1 MLGTRIRAQRP
12 VTLNRLGLSGQDR
25 LMQVDKTGTFSIK
38 RGIMGSSEK
47 GPNEKNWPPWIRNWL
62 NWGSE
67 NRSGGKVYQS
77 LRPGRTKNQQIRL
90 SRVHPAQRYR
100 TVGESGKAPLPS
112 SEPVS
117 GPADPGGKIETL
129 RSGRNPGQ
137 TEKAEKI
144 HRQKQ
149 RRKRRTRRKLTG
161 TVNTKDE

>member
-47 GPNEKNWPPWIRNWL
+47 GPNEKKLAALDQKLAELGIRKPIW
-62 NWGSE
+62 
-67 NRSGGKVYQS
+67 RKS
-77 LRPGRTKNQQIRL
+77 LSKPQAGADKNQQIRL